1 MTVMYLPV
9 LLYLVITMA
18 VVGAII
24 FLSMR
29 IGTRKATRQKMLPY
43 ECGMDP
49 IGTLEIHF
57 PVKFYVLAMIFII
70 FDIETVFLYPWGVI
84 FRDLGWFGFVEMLVF
99 TVVLLI
105 GLVYLYRKGA
115 LEWD

>member
-1 MTVMYLPV
+1 MTGWYVPA
-9 LLYLVITMA
+9 LLYLGVTMVLVA
-18 VVGAII
+18 AIL
-24 FLSMR
+24 FLSAR
-29 IGTRKATRQKMLPY
+29 IGKRRSTREKMLPY

-70 FDIETVFLYPWGVI
+70 FDIETVFLYPWAVV
-84 FRDLGWFGFVEMLVF
+84 FRDLGWFGFVEMLAF
-99 TVVLLI
+99 TGIVLI

-115 LEWD
+115 LEWE

>member
-1 MTVMYLPV
+1 MTAMYLPA
-9 LLYLVITMA
+9 LLYFVVTMA
-18 VVGAII
+18 LIGVLVV
-24 FLSMR
+24 LSGL
-29 IGTRKATRQKMLPY
+29 IGERKATRQKMLPY

-84 FRDLGWFGFVEMLVF
+84 FRDLGWFGFVEMLIF
-99 TVVLLI
+99 TAVLLI

>member
-1 MTVMYLPV
+1 MTGWYVPA
-9 LLYLVITMA
+9 LLYLGVTMVLVA
-18 VVGAII
+18 AIL
-24 FLSMR
+24 FLSAR
-29 IGTRKATRQKMLPY
+29 IGQRKSTREKMLPY

-70 FDIETVFLYPWGVI
+70 FDIETVFLYPWAVV
-84 FRDLGWFGFVEMLVF
+84 FRDLGWFGFVEMLAFAGIV
-99 TVVLLI
+99 LI

-115 LEWD
+115 LEWE